1 MTYVK
6 INETTYPATINGKV
20 VDREWNGRE
29 SKTITLEMA
38 YADAAALFVDWLA
51 WSIVHQ
57 TEVAVYQTDESGNP
71 VLDETGAPIQ
81 IGTEMQ
87 ENEYDNSE
95 YCVAGP
101 ITDNRDGTISVKMGK
116 PTQLETTQAQLA
128 NAVTQAE
135 LETAYTEGV
144 NSL

>member
-1 MTYVK
+1 MTYIK
-6 INETTYPATINGKV
+6 INGTTYPAVINGKHI
-20 VDREWNGRE
+20 DREWNDRE
-29 SKTITLEMA
+29 SKTITIEMA
-38 YADAAALFVDWLA
+38 YADAIALFVDGLA

-57 TEVAVYQTDESGNP
+57 TEVTVYQTDESGNP

-81 IGTEMQ
+81 IGTKMQ

-101 ITDNRDGTISVKMGK
+101 ITDNRDDTISVKMGK
-116 PTQLETTQAQLA
+116 PTQLEMMQAQLA

-135 LETAYTEGV
+135 LNNAYVEGV

>member
-6 INETTYPATINGKV
+6 INGTTYPAVINGKHI
-20 VDREWNGRE
+20 DREWNDRE
-29 SKTITLEMA
+29 SKSITLEMA
-38 YADAAALFVDWLA
+38 YSDAIALFVNGLV
-51 WSIVHQ
+51 WSILMDV
-57 TEVAVYQTDESGNP
+57 E
-71 VLDETGAPIQ
+71 
-81 IGTEMQ
+81 Q
-87 ENEYDNSE
+87 EQEDGSIVTVQEEYDNSD
-95 YCVAGP
+95 YSMAGS

-116 PTQLETTQAQLA
+116 PTQLETMQAQLA